1 MKNETLKIVF
11 VQFGKIEDSDTE
23 WANAQALSTT
33 YSSSQAA
40 GRASAGFAPG
50 KIDVSPD
57 NNHSVGL
64 RLRDDLNFAREHG
77 GFYIEILPAYGM
89 KSKKGAMVSVLSD
102 YKLIYPKRD
111 K

>member
-40 GRASAGFAPG
+40 GR
-50 KIDVSPD
+50 
-57 NNHSVGL
+57 
-64 RLRDDLNFAREHG
+64 
-77 GFYIEILPAYGM
+77 
-89 KSKKGAMVSVLSD
+89 
-102 YKLIYPKRD
+102 
-111 K
+111 

>member
-40 GRASAGFAPG
+40 GRASAGFSPG

-102 YKLIYPKRD
+102 YQLIYPKRD